1 MNRDTI
7 IEDFLDAIAPATAA
21 MDFRTFSEENISFT
35 TYDPLIA
42 EPHTRLHT
50 LPMIEKAG
58 EQGLQPARV
67 GELLYNNPSVIR
79 SLLFFDLLM
88 AKFARFGP
96 AAYERIFQFYSDILH
111 ALCLEDPFTNEG
123 KNIIHDNTAVARMVG
138 ECKPADPVIARK
150 LGQLANACYNLSYG
164 LYSDM
169 NPELVYDNFG
179 PYYQPDGST
188 PSTSSGQASSPHG
201 GKLFA
206 VKIFHNLRPVELWP
220 ETVSLPVQEIDIGVL
235 FEGVALTVDY
245 VTHAIYQGDQING
258 LRGWWLRMD
267 GERIENP
274 EKIDSVRRAI
284 EEMAVRIFTRWKALD
299 FEARKAFYWR
309 QKAWNYKR
317 LFDALGLDWEPH
329 PEIGA
334 AAYGK
339 PLFQN
344 WNLPNPSLEENKDFQ
359 QGPVIASLAAAPL
372 KGVSGERNALVR
384 ILRDIFDPRKEI
396 PDEAFQRAAV

>member
-1 MNRDTI
+1 MNRDRT

-21 MDFRTFSEENISFT
+21 MDFRTFSEENISWT

-50 LPMIEKAG
+50 LPMIEKSE
-58 EQGLQPARV
+58 EQGIHPARA
-67 GELLYNNPSVIR
+67 GELLYSNPSVIR

-111 ALCLEDPFTNEG
+111 ALCLEDPFAKKG
-123 KNIIHDNTAVARMVG
+123 KNIIHEDTAAASMVG
-138 ECKPADPVIARK
+138 ECKPADPGIARK
-150 LGQLANACYNLSYG
+150 LGQLANACYNLSYA

-169 NPELVYDNFG
+169 NPELVYDSFG
-179 PYYQPDGST
+179 PYYQPD
-188 PSTSSGQASSPHG
+188 

-220 ETVSLPVQEIDIGVL
+220 ETALLPVQEIDIGVL
-235 FEGVALTVDY
+235 FEGVSLTVDY
-245 VTHAIYQGDQING
+245 ISHAIYQGDQINC

-267 GERIENP
+267 GKQVEDLEI
-274 EKIDSVRRAI
+274 IDSVRRAI
-284 EEMAVRIFTRWKALD
+284 EEMAVKIFTEWKALD

-317 LFDALGLDWEPH
+317 LFDALGLNWEPH
-329 PEIGA
+329 PEVSA

-344 WNLPNPSLEENKDFQ
+344 WNLPNPSVMENQ
-359 QGPVIASLAAAPL
+359 NPQGSAIATLAAAPL
-372 KGVSGERNALVR
+372 EGASRDEGTLVS

-396 PDEAFQRAAV
+396 PDEVFHKNEY

>member
-1 MNRDTI
+1 MDRNKI

-21 MDFRTFSEENISFT
+21 MDFRTFSEENISWT

-42 EPHTRLHT
+42 KPHTRLHT
-50 LPMIEKAG
+50 LPMIEKTE
-58 EQGLQPARV
+58 EQGLQPARA
-67 GELLYNNPSVIR
+67 GKLLYNNPSVIR

-88 AKFARFGP
+88 AKIARFGP
-96 AAYERIFQFYSDILH
+96 VVYERVFQFYSDILH
-111 ALCLEDPFTNEG
+111 ALCLEDPFAKEG
-123 KNIIHDNTAVARMVG
+123 KNIIHEDAAVASMVG

-150 LGQLANACYNLSYG
+150 LGQLANACYNLGYA

-179 PYYQPDGST
+179 PYYQPDG
-188 PSTSSGQASSPHG
+188 
-201 GKLFA
+201 KLFA

-220 ETVSLPVQEIDIGVL
+220 ETASLPIQEIDIGVL
-235 FEGVALTVDY
+235 SEGVSLTVDY
-245 VTHAIYQGDQING
+245 ISHGIYQGDQVNG

-274 EKIDSVRRAI
+274 ERIDTVRRAI
-284 EEMAVRIFTRWKALD
+284 EEMAVKIFTRWKALD
-299 FEARKAFYWR
+299 FEARKALYWR

-329 PEIGA
+329 PEVTA
-334 AAYGK
+334 TAYGK
-339 PLFQN
+339 PLFQS
-344 WNLPNPSLEENKDFQ
+344 WNLPNPSVTENQ
-359 QGPVIASLAAAPL
+359 NPQSSTVATLAAAPL
-372 KGVSGERNALVR
+372 ERAAGDKSALTR

-396 PDEAFQRAAV
+396 PDAAFRKNRY